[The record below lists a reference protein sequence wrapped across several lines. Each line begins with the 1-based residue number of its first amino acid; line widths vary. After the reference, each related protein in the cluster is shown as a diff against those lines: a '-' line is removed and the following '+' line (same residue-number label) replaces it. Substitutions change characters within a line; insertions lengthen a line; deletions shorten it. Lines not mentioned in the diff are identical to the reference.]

1 MQQPAAPQP
10 GAPAPPRRLAYA
22 EALGTLQSMFPTL
35 QGDVIA
41 MVLELNVSSRWR
53 ASFLARFV
61 LADPG
66 TFIYS

>member
-1 MQQPAAPQP
+1 MQQPAAQP

-41 MVLELNVSSRWR
+41 MVLELNVSSGM
-53 ASFLARFV
+53 ARIV